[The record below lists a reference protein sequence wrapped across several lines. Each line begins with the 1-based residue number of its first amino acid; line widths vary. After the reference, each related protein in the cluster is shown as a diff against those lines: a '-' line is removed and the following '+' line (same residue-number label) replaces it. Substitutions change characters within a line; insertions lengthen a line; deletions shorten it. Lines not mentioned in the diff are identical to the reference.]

1 MAGITAPKAAQI
13 LGSHNRLALTPHIA
27 DNLCDPVSGFASF
40 QQQHLNVSHVTKR
53 KPAEAG
59 ALKIEGICL

>member
-1 MAGITAPKAAQI
+1 MAGAARRAAQI
-13 LGSHNRLALTPHIA
+13 LGSHNRLALAPHIA
-27 DNLCDPVSGFASF
+27 DNSHKPVSGFAFVSTKK
-40 QQQHLNVSHVTKR
+40 LNVSHVTKR